1 MLEQNIMNGKQETGN
16 QTIPDDELDAIRKY
30 EPQAQNQTPHD
41 KSRSEKL
48 RHRLADELTRDN
60 NTLLKIANITKPKN
74 FRESNYI
81 SNLWYDRLVEWTR
94 NSENLR
100 NPGRYIGQPS
110 VAEEIE
116 NVLEQWFKDLDA
128 EHAENPTIPGF
139 VETSVFRNIV
149 KGFQMSRELCRM
161 VEISTPPGSGKTTA
175 AKHYLAQCQKS
186 DEGFDCPVWMI
197 TLSEC
202 NISNRL
208 ITWDITKAIVGSS
221 SAMFDNGN
229 PERKSEY
236 EMNEQIAE
244 LCGNKPG
251 GLLIIDE
258 AQHIGQ
264 FHGNV
269 RPHGLNIINALRNFC
284 DRGLFGIALLSNGE
298 VYDRTKKSRNSI
310 QLSSRILRVE
320 VKNPT
325 ETILI

>member
-16 QTIPDDELDAIRKY
+16 QTIPDDDLDAIRKC
-30 EPQAQNQTPHD
+30 EPQAQNQTPYD
-41 KSRSEKL
+41 KSRSERL

-81 SNLWYDRLVEWTR
+81 SNLWYDRLVEWTK

-100 NPGRYIGQPS
+100 NPGRYIGQPP
-110 VAEEIE
+110 VAKEIE
-116 NVLEQWFKDLDA
+116 NALEQWFKDLDA
-128 EHAENPTIPGF
+128 ERAENPTNPKFI
-139 VETSVFRNIV
+139 ETSVFRNIV

-175 AKHYLAQCQKS
+175 AKHYLAQCQKA
-186 DEGFDCPVWMI
+186 EGFDCPVWMI

-208 ITWDITKAIVGSS
+208 ITWDITKAIVGNSS
-221 SAMFDNGN
+221 TMFDTGN

-244 LCGNKPG
+244 LCGNKLG
-251 GLLIIDE
+251 GLLM

-310 QLSSRILRVE
+310 HPVE
-320 VKNPT
+320 YCGLKSKSQRK
-325 ETILI
+325 TILI